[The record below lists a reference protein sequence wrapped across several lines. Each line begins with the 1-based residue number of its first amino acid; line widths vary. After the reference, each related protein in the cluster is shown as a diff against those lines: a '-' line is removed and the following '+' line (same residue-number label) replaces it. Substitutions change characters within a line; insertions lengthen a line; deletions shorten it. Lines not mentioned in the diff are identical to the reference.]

1 MADMLAHSPLFPLA
15 RALHCPTWL
24 RTMHSKDEDADFLR
38 SSMQN
43 VFREYTIPRLCELLT
58 TVNEPF
64 PALESLLLWP
74 RTESGADLTLSSP
87 SQAPRPLNLIQCRPL
102 TRIAV
107 FELHP
112 LSHRAFP

>member
-1 MADMLAHSPLFPLA
+1 
-15 RALHCPTWL
+15 
-24 RTMHSKDEDADFLR
+24 
-38 SSMQN
+38 MQN
-43 VFREYTIPRLCELLT
+43 VFREYTIPRLYELLT

-64 PALESLLLWP
+64 PALEILRLWP
-74 RTESGADLTLSSP
+74 RTESGADMTLSSP
-87 SQAPRPLNLIQCRPL
+87 SQAPRPLNLIQCCPL